1 MSQIRAKFRCHVVRK
16 FEASQYSKAS
26 ERVSLH
32 PVYDSN
38 PEHEN
43 HKWSEATP
51 SGEIEMLITNPAA
64 HGIFVEG
71 KEYLIDFT
79 QADELTSGNS
89 AEDKTLQ

>member
-1 MSQIRAKFRCHVVRK
+1 MIRAKFRCHIIRK
-16 FEASQYSKAS
+16 FEATQYSKAS

-51 SGEIEMLITNPAA
+51 SGEIEMSITNPDAC
-64 HGIFVEG
+64 GKFEEG
-71 KEYLIDFT
+71 KEYFVDFT
-79 QADELTSGNS
+79 PTESFDR
-89 AEDKTLQ
+89 